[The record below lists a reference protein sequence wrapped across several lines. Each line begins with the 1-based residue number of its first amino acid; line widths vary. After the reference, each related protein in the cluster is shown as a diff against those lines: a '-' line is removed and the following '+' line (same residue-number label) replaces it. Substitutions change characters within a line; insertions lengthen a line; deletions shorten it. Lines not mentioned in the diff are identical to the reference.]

1 MADIVRVAACV
12 SVVAVGLSGDLLG
25 TAVLALALLG
35 AVVPRFLGVR
45 PALDLAFATA
55 VLVAAWSSIF
65 DLYTAVAGW
74 DDIVHFFTNGATAAL
89 LFVLLA
95 RLRIAPSPQDP
106 SVSTASLVVLT
117 VAFGLSTGV
126 LWEIAEWAGHT
137 YIDPSI
143 FVEYNDTIGDLVV
156 DGLGA
161 LAAGVGL
168 RFFSANNRSVQHPR
182 TVSSH

>member
-1 MADIVRVAACV
+1 MADIVRVAAFV
-12 SVVAVGLSGDLLG
+12 SVVAVGISGELLG

-45 PALDLAFATA
+45 PALDLAFATS

-89 LFVLLA
+89 LYVLLA
-95 RLRIAPSPQDP
+95 RLGIAPSPEDRA
-106 SVSTASLVVLT
+106 VSTAALIVLT

-126 LWEIAEWAGHT
+126 LWEIAEWAGHS
-137 YIDPSI
+137 YVDPSI

-161 LAAGVGL
+161 LAAGIGL
-168 RFFSANNRSVQHPR
+168 RFLGAHNRSVRHPR
-182 TVSSH
+182 AVSSR